1 MDPAALAALCA
12 LLARGE
18 TAQPLPAGVNCPGVY
33 APATPPSGAAE
44 PARSLALLVASP
56 EAREAIARVAYAE
69 AANQGDS
76 GLAGVVYTII
86 NRLADGR
93 WGGSV
98 EAVVNARHQFE
109 PVMRAG
115 GSWRGLPAV
124 PEARQARIDTIINLA
139 LEGRLPD
146 PTNGAR
152 FFQNAQIV
160 AARAARGEVS
170 ADLVNFGG
178 SPPSAVIGAHSFYV
192 EAGRG
197 GGSGPRAGRSSAP
210 PQGRP
215 APDPWQS
222 AGGAIF
228 AGENRALP
236 ALAPAAAGLP
246 GLAEDGAGEG
256 GDPRPQ
262 TVDAARA
269 IFVRQDGTV
278 TEWRQ

>member
-1 MDPAALAALCA
+1 
-12 LLARGE
+12 
-18 TAQPLPAGVNCPGVY
+18 VY
-33 APATPPSGAAE
+33 APAAPLAGATP
-44 PARSLALLVASP
+44 PARSLATLVSSP

-98 EAVVNARHQFE
+98 EAVVNARRQFE

-115 GSWRGLPAV
+115 GSWRSLPTV
-124 PEARQARIDTIINLA
+124 SEARQARIDTIINLA

-152 FFQNAQIV
+152 FFQNPQIV
-160 AARAARGEVS
+160 AGRAARGEVS
-170 ADLVNFGG
+170 AGLVNFGG
-178 SPPSAVIGAHSFYV
+178 APPSAVIGAHSFYV

-197 GGSGPRAGRSSAP
+197 GGRAPGAGRSVAAP
-210 PQGRP
+210 RGR
-215 APDPWQS
+215 AASDPWQS

-228 AGENRALP
+228 AGENRALV
-236 ALAPAAAGLP
+236 APAAAAVAAP
-246 GLAEDGAGEG
+246 TETPDGAGEG
-256 GDPRPQ
+256 GDRRPQ
-262 TVDAARA
+262 PADGAHA

-278 TEWRQ
+278 TAWRQ

>member
-18 TAQPLPAGVNCPGVY
+18 TVQPLPTGVNCPGVY
-33 APATPPSGAAE
+33 APATPPAGATP
-44 PARSLALLVASP
+44 PARSLATLVSSP

-98 EAVVNARHQFE
+98 EAVVNARRQFE

-115 GSWRGLPAV
+115 GSWRSLPTV
-124 PEARQARIDTIINLA
+124 SEARQARIDTIINLA

-152 FFQNAQIV
+152 FFQNPQIV
-160 AARAARGEVS
+160 AGRAARGEVS
-170 ADLVNFGG
+170 AGLVNFGG
-178 SPPSAVIGAHSFYV
+178 APPSAVIGAHSFYV

-197 GGSGPRAGRSSAP
+197 GGSTPGAGRSAAAP
-210 PQGRP
+210 RGR
-215 APDPWQS
+215 AASDPWQS

-228 AGENRALP
+228 AGENRALV
-236 ALAPAAAGLP
+236 APAAAAVAAP
-246 GLAEDGAGEG
+246 TEAPDGAREG
-256 GDPRPQ
+256 GDRRSQPA
-262 TVDAARA
+262 DGARA

-278 TEWRQ
+278 TAWRQ